1 MRIWLTELAEPLPM
15 SPGRRL
21 MRVGLLAERLAS
33 AGHDVTWWTSTFDH
47 VAKVQRFPEDAT
59 ERVAGNYGIELLHG
73 PGYAGNRSLARV
85 RHHRRSAAAFARR
98 AARAPAP
105 DLVYCCLPTL
115 EVTDA
120 GVRYATALGIPS
132 VVDVRDLW
140 PDVFLRAVPAGL
152 RLLGRWVLAGEYRR
166 ARRILRSAT
175 AIVAVSQGYLEW
187 ALRHAGRARAPGDR
201 VFPHG
206 YPVERFAPEQLAGA
220 RRQLEA
226 VGVDPQRSVCSFV
239 GTFGSTYDLGPV
251 LATARALLERG
262 DRRAQFV
269 FAGDGEGAREWRA
282 RAAGLGNVVFTG
294 WLSAAGIAA
303 LLEMSSVGLG
313 AYADRAPQGL
323 PNKLYEYLAAGVPIL
338 SSLRGESQALLTGAA
353 CGLTYA
359 AGDPGSFAAALESL
373 LADPE
378 QRRAMG
384 RRALAKFER
393 DFRADAVYAALVRH
407 LEGIVTPRSPET
419 PQSGAPR
426 SPARS
431 G

>member
-1 MRIWLTELAEPLPM
+1 VRIWLTELAEQLPT

-21 MRVGLLAERLAS
+21 MRVGMLAERLAS

-47 VAKVQRFPEDAT
+47 VAKLQRFPEDST
-59 ERVAGNYGIELLHG
+59 ERVAGNYRIELLHA
-73 PGYAGNRSLARV
+73 PGYASNHSLARV
-85 RHHRRSAAAFARR
+85 RHHRHSAAAFARR
-98 AARAPAP
+98 AAGAIAP
-105 DLVYCCLPTL
+105 DLVYCCIPTL
-115 EVTDA
+115 EVTEA
-120 GVRYATALGIPS
+120 ALGYATALGIPT

-140 PDVFLRAVPAGL
+140 PDVYLRAVPAVL
-152 RLLGRWVLAGEYRR
+152 RALARVLLAGEYRR
-166 ARRILRSAT
+166 ARRILGSAT
-175 AIVAVSQGYLEW
+175 AIVAVSEGYLQW
-187 ALRHAGRARAPGDR
+187 GLRHAGRARAPGDR

-239 GTFGSTYDLGPV
+239 GTFGRTYDLGPV
-251 LATARALLERG
+251 IATARSMLERD

-269 FAGDGEGAREWRA
+269 LAGDGEGALEWRT
-282 RAAGLGNVVFTG
+282 RAAGLSNVVFTG

-313 AYADRAPQGL
+313 AYAAGAPQGL
-323 PNKLYEYLAAGVPIL
+323 PNKLYEYLSAGVPIL
-338 SSLRGESQALLTGAA
+338 SSLRGESEALLAGAA
-353 CGLTYA
+353 CGRTYA
-359 AGDPGSFAAALESL
+359 AGDPASFAAALESL

-384 RRALAKFER
+384 RRALSKFER
-393 DFRADAVYAALVRH
+393 DFRADAVYAALVRY
-407 LEGIVTPRSPET
+407 LEGIVTPRSRET